1 MSRKRLSLRLFASVA
16 AAACVLAV
24 PASAAVAPSGPPT
37 SIGTGGAAASVE
49 TLATQAAID
58 TLKKGGNAIDAA
70 VTAAGV
76 LGVTEPFSCGIGGG
90 GFMVIRTADGRVVTI
105 DGRERASAAMTP
117 TSFWENGAPLPFND
131 ARFSGM
137 AVGVPGTVATWANA
151 LDKYGTISLADALQ
165 AGIRVARNGY
175 AIDQV
180 WVDQANSVRD
190 WFDDVPASAKLFLD
204 PDGTVKDVGTVFAN
218 PELAATYERI
228 AHLGPKG
235 FYRGAVADAM
245 VNTVRQP
252 VISPAANHVW
262 RPGLMTMRDLHR

>member
-1 MSRKRLSLRLFASVA
+1 MRRWGKRRPIALIAVTAALVVAVA
-16 AAACVLAV
+16 A
-24 PASAAVAPSGPPT
+24 SADVAPSGPAT
-37 SIGTGGAAASVE
+37 STGTGGAAASVE

-137 AVGVPGTVATWANA
+137 SVGVP
-151 LDKYGTISLADALQ
+151 
-165 AGIRVARNGY
+165 
-175 AIDQV
+175 
-180 WVDQANSVRD
+180 
-190 WFDDVPASAKLFLD
+190 
-204 PDGTVKDVGTVFAN
+204 
-218 PELAATYERI
+218 
-228 AHLGPKG
+228 
-235 FYRGAVADAM
+235 
-245 VNTVRQP
+245 
-252 VISPAANHVW
+252 
-262 RPGLMTMRDLHR
+262 